1 MIPNISRSKDTLNIT
16 NGEMTGVVADAADK
30 FTNARNGVPVADPSG
45 MDSWRLFN
53 PEVVQ

>member
-1 MIPNISRSKDTLNIT
+1 
-16 NGEMTGVVADAADK
+16 MTGVVADAADK